1 MKEEARWR
9 KWKQNLVIWGRIW
22 FTKQMSK
29 EITEIENDENARR
42 NNSDE
47 NRYYEDTRGEMMI
60 VMITTKDA
68 WEATLD
74 VDDEHE

>member
-1 MKEEARWR
+1 
-9 KWKQNLVIWGRIW
+9 
-22 FTKQMSK
+22 MSK

>member
-1 MKEEARWR
+1 
-9 KWKQNLVIWGRIW
+9 
-22 FTKQMSK
+22 MSK

-60 VMITTKDA
+60 MMITTKDA
-68 WEATLD
+68 
-74 VDDEHE
+74 